1 MNFLN
6 DLGINFSKEP
16 KEVQEIRKMIAESES
31 KREALIQALV
41 EEENRIL
48 GKNAEEFKK
57 IGEYVFNNYEHLKE
71 NGLADACKES
81 YDLVKA
87 SEGELKDIAEKKD
100 DIVKRYAQEIDILSK
115 RLESFVPAQE
125 EVNPNVNDPAGPAA
139 QNGPVTFCPN
149 CGAKNAEGAKFCGS
163 CGAKIN

>member
-48 GKNAEEFKK
+48 GKNNEEFKK

-87 SEGELKDIAEKKD
+87 SESELKDIAEKKV
-100 DIVKRYAQEIDILSK
+100 DIVKRYDQEIEILAK
-115 RLESFVPAQE
+115 RLESFQPAQA
-125 EVNPNVNDPAGPAA
+125 EVNQNVNNPAGPEVD
-139 QNGPVTFCPN
+139 NGPVSFCPN
-149 CGAKNAEGAKFCGS
+149 CGAKNAKGAKFCGS

>member
-48 GKNAEEFKK
+48 GKNNEEFKK
-57 IGEYVFNNYEHLKE
+57 IGEYVFNTVSYTHLTLPTTE
-71 NGLADACKES
+71 R
-81 YDLVKA
+81 V
-87 SEGELKDIAEKKD
+87 
-100 DIVKRYAQEIDILSK
+100 
-115 RLESFVPAQE
+115 
-125 EVNPNVNDPAGPAA
+125 
-139 QNGPVTFCPN
+139 
-149 CGAKNAEGAKFCGS
+149 
-163 CGAKIN
+163 

>member
-48 GKNAEEFKK
+48 GKNNEEFKK

-100 DIVKRYAQEIDILSK
+100 DIVKRYAQEIEILSK

-125 EVNPNVNDPAGPAA
+125 EVNQNVNDPAG
-139 QNGPVTFCPN
+139 QRVDNGLVTFCPN

>member
-48 GKNAEEFKK
+48 GKNNEEFKK

-100 DIVKRYAQEIDILSK
+100 DIVKRYAQEIEILSK

-125 EVNPNVNDPAGPAA
+125 EVNQNVNDPAG
-139 QNGPVTFCPN
+139 QSVDNGLVTFCPN

>member
-16 KEVQEIRKMIAESES
+16 KEVQEIRKMIAESED

-48 GKNAEEFKK
+48 NQNNEEFKK
-57 IGEYVFNNYEHLKE
+57 IGEYVFNHYDQLKE

-81 YDLVKA
+81 YDFVKA
-87 SEGELKDIAEKKD
+87 SEDELKDIAKKKE
-100 DIVKRYAQEIDILSK
+100 DIVERYDQEIEILAK
-115 RLESFVPAQE
+115 RLETFKPAEAEVNQDSNNPEAQE
-125 EVNPNVNDPAGPAA
+125 AYD
-139 QNGPVTFCPN
+139 GPVSFCPN

-163 CGAKIN
+163 CGAKLN